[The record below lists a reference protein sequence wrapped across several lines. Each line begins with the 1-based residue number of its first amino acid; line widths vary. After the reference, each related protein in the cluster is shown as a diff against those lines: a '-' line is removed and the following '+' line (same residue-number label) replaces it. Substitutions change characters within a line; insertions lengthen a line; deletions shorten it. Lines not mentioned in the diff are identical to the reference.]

1 MDEADAPVSRG
12 PVSIK
17 PELPPLQAFAIFADI
32 MAPLDGVRDAI
43 LALERP
49 QPVDDPSR
57 NMAALAFIARAAA
70 DAHRRA
76 AKRLDELAEEADRR
90 LRPDF

>member
-1 MDEADAPVSRG
+1 MAEADLPVSRG
-12 PVSIK
+12 LVFSK
-17 PELPPLQAFAIFADI
+17 GDLPELQPFLIFADI
-32 MAPLDGVRDAI
+32 MAPLDGARDAI
-43 LALERP
+43 LALQRP

-57 NMAALAFIARAAA
+57 NLAALAFIARAAA

>member
-1 MDEADAPVSRG
+1 MDEADLPVSRG
-12 PVSIK
+12 SIYSK
-17 PELPPLQAFAIFADI
+17 GDLPALQLFPIFADI